1 MNNENCISIV
11 IPTLNEEAGIKET
24 IRSLPIDKL
33 KSQGFELEILVVD
46 GDSTDKSVEAASALG
61 ARVIPEGRKGY
72 GRAYKTGFSHAKG
85 QIIVTLDADGTY
97 PSEMIPELIE
107 QLEQNRLDFITVNRF
122 SKLEDGAMSKT
133 HIFGN
138 FILSTFL
145 KALYS
150 VKIEDSQ
157 SGMWILRR
165 DLVDRIKIFS
175 DDMAFSEELKIVAFS
190 FFNSLEVAGRYSKRI
205 GEAKLATFN
214 HGWKNLRFLWNYR
227 NKRRLAL
234 REPITAPSIKAE
246 ISRAAS

>member
-1 MNNENCISIV
+1 MNTESYISIV

-33 KSQGFELEILVVD
+33 KAKGFESEILVVD
-46 GDSTDKSVEAASALG
+46 GESTDKSSDAASALG
-61 ARVIPEGRKGY
+61 ARVIVEGRKGY

-107 QLEQNRLDFITVNRF
+107 QLRQNRLDFITVNRF
-122 SKLEDGAMSKT
+122 SKIEDGAMSKT

-138 FILSTFL
+138 LILSTYL
-145 KALYS
+145 KVLYS
-150 VKIEDSQ
+150 LKIEDSQ

-165 DLVDRIKIFS
+165 DLVDKIELYS
-175 DDMAFSEELKIVAFS
+175 DDMAFSEELKILAFS

-214 HGWKNLRFLWNYR
+214 HGWKNFRFLWKYR
-227 NKRRLAL
+227 NKRRLAVRQL
-234 REPITAPSIKAE
+234 STVPSIKAE
-246 ISRAAS
+246 ISRPAS